1 MVILFYLQQGD
12 KSVLYPAMTVFVNLS
27 NSYDKPDILPELK
40 EMAKFAKQHVPE
52 DHEKVGGATVLQQ
65 PNA

>member
-1 MVILFYLQQGD
+1 M
-12 KSVLYPAMTVFVNLS
+12 LYPAMTVFVNLS

-52 DHEKVGGATVLQQ
+52 DHEKVGAPPCSSSIARKLGS
-65 PNA
+65 